1 MSHAALKLTDRLTAD
16 ERDSATRRESEDRV
30 RYCILAVRQL
40 APGHSVAQALTR
52 QEPALRMGAAL
63 QHAGPGGFT
72 RLAAFRRT
80 AALGAR
86 TGSTVSGTPACLVL
100 TRLFYST
107 ATLWHYCMVRGIT
120 GPWLEGL
127 VPQNSVNMG
136 LMASRTSSWGKWF
149 TA

>member
-16 ERDSATRRESEDRV
+16 EWDSATRRESEDRV

-40 APGHSVAQALTR
+40 APSHSVAQVQAHR
-52 QEPALRMGAAL
+52 SAW
-63 QHAGPGGFT
+63 
-72 RLAAFRRT
+72 RT
-80 AALGAR
+80 DR
-86 TGSTVSGTPACLVL
+86 KHRFWNTCMPSL

-120 GPWLEGL
+120 GPWLEGF